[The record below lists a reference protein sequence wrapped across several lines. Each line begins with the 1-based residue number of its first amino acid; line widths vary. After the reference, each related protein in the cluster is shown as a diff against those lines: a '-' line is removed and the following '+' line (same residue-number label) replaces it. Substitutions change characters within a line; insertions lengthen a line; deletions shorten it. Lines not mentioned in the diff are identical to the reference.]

1 MGIQKI
7 DEDLCTGCGICVDSC
22 PMDVI
27 RMNDSGELAYLA
39 FPGDCTTCYL
49 CELDCPVEAITVSPE
64 ATRRM
69 ILPY

>member
-7 DEDLCTGCGICVDSC
+7 DEDLCNGCGICVDSC

-27 RMNDSGELAYLA
+27 RMNDSTCQAYLA

-49 CELDCPVEAITVSPE
+49 CELDCPVEAISVSPE